1 MRGFPSLVRVC
12 LATVVGAAFGLAL
25 VPVASADH
33 LPYTTT
39 LQDPLA
45 PANRMVG
52 RLSVKRED
60 GTTQQC
66 TAAVI
71 GASNLSTVL
80 TSAHCLLSPTHGGAL
95 SVLFRPGYHDGQAP
109 LGTWQSSR
117 QLLALQWPVTFSNNF
132 DYAFLVMDPNSSGTP
147 IQTAVGALP
156 IAFNQPRNQAYRIVG
171 LPGMPNPPFDGQ
183 KLYACD
189 TAYGEDA
196 GLTEPGPPQ
205 MVVGCD
211 MGGGA
216 SGSPWINSQGVVA
229 SVLSDDLAPHHHI
242 RSGPYLDQNA
252 AALFEQASPTEPLP
266 QRRKCKKKR
275 AKRHAAVAK
284 KKQCKKKRKRR

>member
-1 MRGFPSLVRVC
+1 VR
-12 LATVVGAAFGLAL
+12 LARLILLIAAAGLLAL
-25 VPVASADH
+25 PPVASADH
-33 LPYTTT
+33 LPFTTT

-71 GASNLSTVL
+71 DASNRSTVL
-80 TSAHCLLSPTHGGAL
+80 TAAHCLLSPSHGGAL

-109 LGTWQSSR
+109 LGTWPSSR
-117 QLLALQWPVTFSNNF
+117 QLLAVNWPVTFSNNF
-132 DYAFLVMDPNSSGTP
+132 DYAFLLIDPNSSGIP

-196 GLTEPGPPQ
+196 GLSEPGPPQ

-216 SGSPWINSQGVVA
+216 SGSPWINPQGVVA

-242 RSGPYLDQNA
+242 RSGPYLDQDA
-252 AALFEQASPTEPLP
+252 AALFEQASPTEPPL
-266 QRRKCKKKR
+266 QLRKCKKANKH
-275 AKRHAAVAK
+275 KHPAAAK
-284 KKQCKKKRKRR
+284 KKKKKKCKKKKKKRGR